1 MRWWAAGW
9 CLAFEKCFIGG
20 EDVVWTGCDLLGIA
34 VWSSSAKAKAEF
46 FIRCSKLWWVC
57 CDTCTHLLS
66 WGDGRILKFY
76 MNMGLRAVDSLWL
89 NCCEHLESSPSMWV
103 VRGHRYMHMHGA
115 GSWNAKAFLQRE
127 RIPVQPRLVIASQ
140 YLWSNSLLK
149 PISLKSEIPW

>member
-66 WGDGRILKFY
+66 WGNGRILKFY

-103 VRGHRYMHMHGA
+103 VRGHRYMAALAA
-115 GSWNAKAFLQRE
+115 GM
-127 RIPVQPRLVIASQ
+127 PRLSYRGKGSQ
-140 YLWSNSLLK
+140 CSPALLSLLSICGQIHFWN
-149 PISLKSEIPW
+149 PFL